1 MHRLCCVVTSFSVC
15 FLRNRC
21 SMKLLNEHFALFY
34 CRDNSCVVM
43 TSLLWLTAEEA
54 AKNRGKVLS
63 LYRQLLRSV
72 NSPKLQ
78 LSYASRLAKKAEI
91 KTIFLFGSEEISK
104 HNVADLIRTG
114 EYALSQLKQG
124 KIPNNTTQY

>member
-1 MHRLCCVVTSFSVC
+1 
-15 FLRNRC
+15 
-21 SMKLLNEHFALFY
+21 
-34 CRDNSCVVM
+34 M

-63 LYRQLLRSV
+63 LYRQLLRSI
-72 NSPKLQ
+72 NSQKLQ

-91 KTIFLFGSEEISK
+91 KTIFLFGSEEVSK

-124 KIPNNTTQY
+124 KIPNNATHLNKQVITCNAQQAELGVNGSHYAITHVNDK